1 MLNFNSYGYNTL
13 LVNNIEEA
21 KNAPIDFTG
30 NPVLYL
36 NKVKN
41 EVYLKQFDVA
51 SGKTFF
57 GRYVFEAEPV
67 EEPKEDELKIINDK
81 LDYLYKMLEKL
92 DNQADNR
99 NDKRKTVK
107 DDE

>member
-1 MLNFNSYGYNTL
+1 MYNFNPYNNNTL
-13 LVNNIEEA
+13 VVNTIEEA
-21 KNAPIDFTG
+21 RNAPIDFTG

-41 EVYLKQFDVA
+41 EVYLKQFDMS

-57 GRYVFEAEPV
+57 GRYIFEAEPI
-67 EEPKEDELKIINDK
+67 EEKPKDEIKQLKEQVAN
-81 LDYLYKMLEKL
+81 LYKLLEEKET
-92 DNQADNR
+92 
-99 NDKRKTVK
+99 KTKKAVK

>member
-1 MLNFNSYGYNTL
+1 MYNYNPYNYNPI

-21 KNAPIDFTG
+21 KNAPIDFGG

-41 EVYLKQFDVA
+41 EVYLKQFDMGT
-51 SGKTFF
+51 GKTFF
-57 GRYVFEAEPV
+57 GRYIFEAEP
-67 EEPKEDELKIINDK
+67 EKKQPKDELKELKEQVAN
-81 LDYLYKMLEKL
+81 LYKLLSEKETKPKKEK
-92 DNQADNR
+92 A
-99 NDKRKTVK
+99 VK